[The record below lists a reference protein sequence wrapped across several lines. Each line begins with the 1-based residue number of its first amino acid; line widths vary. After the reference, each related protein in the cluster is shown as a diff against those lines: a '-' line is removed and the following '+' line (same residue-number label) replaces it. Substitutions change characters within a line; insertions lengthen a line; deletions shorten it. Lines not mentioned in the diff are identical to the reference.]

1 MIKTIAQYR
10 EECGLTQEIMAEKLG
25 ISIPAYNMYEN
36 GKRSIPVDA
45 VSKIKEILE
54 IPENEANTLFL
65 PKTFAICKNNDKDL
79 HIAETETESGKG
91 A

>member
-45 VSKIKEILE
+45 VSKIK
-54 IPENEANTLFL
+54 
-65 PKTFAICKNNDKDL
+65 
-79 HIAETETESGKG
+79 
-91 A
+91 